1 MAVLDGYGGRL
12 ETNPETPTGSPVIKG
27 TTAHVDT
34 VVSIVINGLAWQLV
48 LRMHPGITKDDIR
61 ACLEYAADE
70 CNRVKGM
77 VV

>member
-12 ETNPETPTGSPVIKG
+12 ETNPEVPTASPIIKG
-27 TTAHVDT
+27 TLVSVSLTAYYVAE
-34 VVSIVINGLAWQLV
+34 GMAWQV
-48 LRMHPGITKDDIR
+48 LMGHYPEITKDDIR

-70 CNRVKGM
+70 CERVKRM

>member
-12 ETNPETPTGSPVIKG
+12 ETNPWDSTGSPIVKG
-27 TTAHVDT
+27 TT
-34 VVSIVINGLAWQLV
+34 VSVNVISSLVINGLAWQLI
-48 LRMHPGITKDDIR
+48 LRAYHEITKDDIR

-70 CNRVKGM
+70 CERVKRM

>member
-12 ETNPETPTGSPVIKG
+12 ESNPAGPTLSPVIKG
-27 TTAHVDT
+27 TPVTVNVIVYHVLD
-34 VVSIVINGLAWQLV
+34 GLAWQV
-48 LRMHPGITKDDIR
+48 IWRNQGITKDDIR

-70 CNRVKGM
+70 CRRVREM